1 MQLIGTKDRFTQSYY
16 ILGYLNTNF
25 NTIKQPIK
33 FTISITTKNTN
44 ISYKDAISIG
54 LDLSKLKDEE
64 PQNKYVMLPRKIIP
78 EGSIIFMSAT
88 MKTGVIEFFRQI
100 SVDSPTITSVKDMQD
115 YSLVPSVLGRD
126 ILKGYKITLQE
137 DYIILEK

>member
-1 MQLIGTKDRFTQSYY
+1 LQLIGTKDRFTQSYY